1 MKKMMLVMRAGLQ
14 KTISDKKVIVL
25 LLLIGF
31 ILDNG
36 VRRMVNNSLQVQQ
49 PIGIFEGFIM
59 CMNHWYYLIIFFVGF
74 ILILTDVP
82 KLDSNQIFLI
92 YRTGKKSWLLGEIF
106 QIAVCAVAYI
116 LVLLIGCMISCAKYG
131 FAGNVWSN
139 FTLFYKTDYE
149 KMLSDSNRFIDQ
161 QVFKYYLP
169 YQSVIHCFFLVALCL
184 VLMGTVIL
192 YFSIINKKLVGLVLN
207 VVLILF
213 VLVFN
218 QYHARVMWL
227 SPFCHAVLALH
238 NTYVYKQLS
247 VPLVYSYLYLILMEG
262 LLIFIS
268 IKQLKKKMFF

>member
-49 PIGIFEGFIM
+49 SIGIFEGFIM

-207 VVLILF
+207 IVLILF

-268 IKQLKKKMFF
+268 IKQLKKKMFY